1 MPRWTEI
8 PHQGMAALFIRG
20 KGTVMTARRSIFRF
34 GRMVLAASLALAAF
48 ASLSTASAQQLSVF
62 DPNVGTVAH
71 LRVQSF
77 QERRFASTIRQ
88 RYDYSCGSAALAT
101 ILTHHYGRPVT
112 EVAVF
117 RDMFERG
124 DQARIQQAG
133 FSLYD
138 MQQFLLRQGLQ
149 SNGFRVTLDQMLNA
163 GVPAIALINADG
175 YLHFVVVRGIRD
187 GRVLLADP
195 NRGTIARERAL
206 FESQW
211 NGVAFVITD
220 QMEEARATFNRD
232 QDWAALPRAP
242 VATVRDMLQSTVLG
256 WRDRSFF

>member
-1 MPRWTEI
+1 M
-8 PHQGMAALFIRG
+8 
-20 KGTVMTARRSIFRF
+20 
-34 GRMVLAASLALAAF
+34 LAPLQIAG
-48 ASLSTASAQQLSVF
+48 AQQH
-62 DPNVGTVAH
+62 TVYEPTAGAVARM
-71 LRVQSF
+71 RVTSF
-77 QERRFASTIRQ
+77 QERRFAATIRQ

-101 ILTHHYGRPVT
+101 VLTHHYGRPVT

-124 DQARIQQAG
+124 DQARIRQAG
-133 FSLYD
+133 FSLFD

-149 SNGFRVTLDQMLNA
+149 SNGFRVTLDQMVNA
-163 GVPAIALINADG
+163 AVPAITLINANG
-175 YLHFVVVRGIRD
+175 YMHFVVVRGIRD
-187 GRVLLADP
+187 NRVLIADP
-195 NRGTIARERAL
+195 NRGTVAVERAL

-220 QMEEARATFNRD
+220 NMEEAKTTFNRE

-242 VATVRDMLQSTVLG
+242 VATVRDMIQSTGSMMLG

>member
-1 MPRWTEI
+1 MNTFDVMRR
-8 PHQGMAALFIRG
+8 GLRRFSAAALLLIMATPSAGFAQDH
-20 KGTVMTARRSIFRF
+20 TVYEPSVGAVARMRI
-34 GRMVLAASLALAAF
+34 
-48 ASLSTASAQQLSVF
+48 T
-62 DPNVGTVAH
+62 
-71 LRVQSF
+71 SF

-101 ILTHHYGRPVT
+101 ILSHHYNRPVT
-112 EVAVF
+112 EIAVF

-124 DQARIQQAG
+124 DQARIRSAG
-133 FSLYD
+133 FSLFD
-138 MQQFLLRQGLQ
+138 MQQYLLRQGLQ
-149 SNGFRVTLDQMLNA
+149 SNGFRVTLDQMVNA
-163 GVPAIALINADG
+163 AVPAITLINANG

-187 GRVLLADP
+187 GRVLIADP
-195 NRGTIARERAL
+195 NRGTVSIERET

-220 QMEEARATFNRD
+220 QMEEAKATFNRD

>member
-1 MPRWTEI
+1 MNSLRLVQREAW
-8 PHQGMAALFIRG
+8 R
-20 KGTVMTARRSIFRF
+20 
-34 GRMVLAASLALAAF
+34 LALAGCF
-48 ASLSTASAQQLSVF
+48 ALASPAWMPVASAQQHTVY
-62 DPNVGTVAH
+62 DPNAGAVAH

-88 RYDYSCGSAALAT
+88 RFDFSCGSAALAT
-101 ILTHHYGRPVT
+101 ILSHHYRRPVT

-117 RDMFERG
+117 QDMFARG
-124 DQARIQQAG
+124 DQERIRAAG
-133 FSLYD
+133 FSLFD

-149 SNGFRVTLDQMLNA
+149 SNGFRVTLDQMVNA
-163 GVPAIALINADG
+163 AVPAITLINANG
-175 YLHFVVVRGIRD
+175 YMHFVVVRGIREN
-187 GRVLLADP
+187 RVLIADP
-195 NRGTIARERAL
+195 NRGTVAVDRAV

-220 QMEEARATFNRD
+220 QMEEAKATFNRD

-256 WRDRSFF
+256 WRDRSLF

>member
-1 MPRWTEI
+1 MNSCQLA
-8 PHQGMAALFIRG
+8 H
-20 KGTVMTARRSIFRF
+20 RRR
-34 GRMVLAASLALAAF
+34 LALAACLAIAALAPVPVAIAQEHAVYEPNNIV
-48 ASLSTASAQQLSVF
+48 AS
-62 DPNVGTVAH
+62 
-71 LRVQSF
+71 RVRVTSF

-101 ILTHHYGRPVT
+101 ILTHHYNRPVT

-124 DQARIQQAG
+124 DHARIQQAG

-149 SNGFRVTLDQMLNA
+149 SNGFRVTFEQMVNA
-163 GVPAIALINADG
+163 AVPAITLINANG
-175 YLHFVVVRGIRD
+175 YMHFIVVRGIRD
-187 GRVLLADP
+187 NRVLIADP
-195 NRGTIARERAL
+195 NRGTISIDREV
-206 FESQW
+206 FEQQW

-220 QMEEARATFNRD
+220 RMEEAKTTFNRD

>member
-1 MPRWTEI
+1 VI
-8 PHQGMAALFIRG
+8 
-20 KGTVMTARRSIFRF
+20 
-34 GRMVLAASLALAAF
+34 LALLALLTPTWPAG
-48 ASLSTASAQQLSVF
+48 AQQMTVY
-62 DPNVGTVAH
+62 DPNFGAVARM
-71 LRVQSF
+71 RVTSF
-77 QERRFASTIRQ
+77 QERRFAATIRQ

-101 ILTHHYGRPVT
+101 VLTHHYGRPVT
-112 EVAVF
+112 EIAVF

-124 DQARIQQAG
+124 DQERIRQAG

-163 GVPAIALINADG
+163 AVPAITLINAGG

-187 GRVLLADP
+187 NRVLIADP
-195 NRGTIARERAL
+195 NRGTIAVDRAL

-220 QMEEARATFNRD
+220 QMEEAKATFNLER
-232 QDWAALPRAP
+232 DWAALPRAP
-242 VATVRDMLQSTVLG
+242 VATVRDMIQSTGSMMLG